1 MAIPTVMQQAARPRH
16 QQLLGRERTTSL
28 MVSRLESS
36 SVRLGPLPTSAGP
49 PSSML
54 SIAPR

>member
-1 MAIPTVMQQAARPRH
+1 MAIPTVMQLTKWPRH
-16 QQLLGRERTTSL
+16 QQLLSHERTTSL
-28 MVSRLESS
+28 IVSRLESS
-36 SVRLGPLPTSAGP
+36 SVRLSPLPTSAGP

>member
-1 MAIPTVMQQAARPRH
+1 MAIPTVMQLATRPRH

-36 SVRLGPLPTSAGP
+36 SVRLSPLPTSAGP